1 MAVNATVSTIRTTT
15 ANLTQANTSQVV
27 RVTVPGSSSVGS
39 FAQDRQQEVVRVT
52 VPGPAGAAGAD
63 GVAGVDGVDGVDGA
77 DGIGVGGLGDLS
89 DVDITNP
96 ADGSLIQYNTS
107 TTRWTD
113 QTDISNLGTV
123 TLNGG
128 NF

>member
-52 VPGPAGAAGAD
+52 VPGPTGPAGT
-63 GVAGVDGVDGVDGA
+63 
-77 DGIGVGGLGDLS
+77 GGTLGELS
-89 DVDITNP
+89 DVNLTDV
-96 ADGSLIQYNTS
+96 ADGSILQYS
-107 TTRWTD
+107 TTETKWVD

-123 TLNGG
+123 SINGG

>member
-1 MAVNATVSTIRTTT
+1 MAVNATVFTPRTTQ

-52 VPGPAGAAGAD
+52 VPGPKGDAGASG
-63 GVAGVDGVDGVDGA
+63 
-77 DGIGVGGLGDLS
+77 GGLGDLN
-89 DVDITNP
+89 DVDITTP
-96 ADGSLIQYNTS
+96 GDGSLIQYS
-107 TTRWTD
+107 SSSQRWTD

>member
-1 MAVNATVSTIRTTT
+1 MNSISSAGDDECGPSLLSSRTNASC
-15 ANLTQANTSQVV
+15 
-27 RVTVPGSSSVGS
+27 
-39 FAQDRQQEVVRVT
+39 
-52 VPGPAGAAGAD
+52 
-63 GVAGVDGVDGVDGA
+63 DGVDGVDGA

>member
-27 RVTVPGSSSVGS
+27 RVTVPG
-39 FAQDRQQEVVRVT
+39 
-52 VPGPAGAAGAD
+52 PAGAAGAD
-63 GVAGVDGVDGVDGA
+63 GVAGVDGVDGA